1 MTLTDI
7 INQNFA
13 QIIEV
18 CILVLAYVISYAMTW
33 QKVKDRLASI
43 EKRMG
48 ELEDK
53 IKDVNVIQ
61 VTLAQIQTDIL
72 WIKQKLNQN

>member
-53 IKDVNVIQ
+53 TKDVNVIQ